1 MDKSLYN
8 FIPTFSLQPNRIVAY
23 NTVQRFNTYKN
34 EYENISKGS
43 KTYFDFKSGTFIKNQ
58 ILRKPHNFT
67 ISDNAYR
74 TLQSKINWLYYLAK
88 PKTIQTGKKVFD
100 SKTNNY
106 KNVIISNHKISF
118 ITLTLPAK
126 QKSSTSDITSRLLNQ
141 FLTEIRGRFG
151 MENYVWRLEFQKNGN
166 VHYHIVTDTY
176 IPYATIKSIW
186 NRTIQKDFYISDYQS
201 KMKSMSLQQ
210 YHNLYNYGGKVTF
223 SENAKRYAK
232 GVAENWLN
240 PPSVDVK
247 SVVSNKAIAG
257 YLSKYFAKDSQQN
270 AICNELD
277 TPENSKSLRL
287 WFCSRSLS
295 KLNKISEYI
304 EAYEHK
310 IFDIIQHSK
319 TIEKFKTKYATII
332 NFEISSMVGDARKW
346 IDYILKSYAFD
357 LEYIPW
363 RPLQLELKKIT

>member
-1 MDKSLYN
+1 MQNSLYN

-23 NTVQRFNTYKN
+23 NTVQKFNSYKK
-34 EYENISKGS
+34 EYENVSKGA
-43 KTYFDFKSGTFIKNQ
+43 KTLFDFESGTFIKNPL
-58 ILRKPHNFT
+58 IRKPHNFT

-88 PKTIQTGKKVFD
+88 
-100 SKTNNY
+100 SKTVKTH
-106 KNVIISNHKISF
+106 KNVIIYNHKISF
-118 ITLTLPAK
+118 ITLTLPSK
-126 QKSSTSDITSRLLNQ
+126 QKSCTSDITSRLLNQ

-166 VHYHIVTDTY
+166 VHYHLVTDTY
-176 IPYATIKSIW
+176 VPYGSIRNIW
-186 NRTIQKDFYISDYQS
+186 NRTIEKDGYVSDYQS
-201 KMKSMSLQQ
+201 KMKSMSLME
-210 YHNLYNYGGKVTF
+210 YHNLYNYGNKVTF

-232 GVAENWLN
+232 GAAENWSN
-240 PPSVDVK
+240 PPTVDVK

-257 YLSKYFAKDSQQN
+257 YLSKYFAKDSKNQV
-270 AICNELD
+270 ICNEFD
-277 TPENSKSLRL
+277 NPENSKSLRL

-319 TIEKFKTKYATII
+319 TIDKFKTKYATII
-332 NFEISSMVGDARKW
+332 NFDICTMVGNARKW
-346 IDYILKSYAFD
+346 IDYILKSYAFE
-357 LEYIPW
+357 LSYKPW
-363 RPLQLELKKIT
+363 VPLQLRLGNYM

>member
-1 MDKSLYN
+1 MTNSIYN
-8 FIPTFSLQPNRIVAY
+8 FIPTFSLQPNKIVAY
-23 NTVQRFNTYKN
+23 NTVQKFNSYKN
-34 EYENISKGS
+34 EYENVTKGN
-43 KTYFDFKSGTFIKNQ
+43 KTFFDFESGTFIKNQ
-58 ILRKPHNFT
+58 IIRKPHNFT

-88 PKTIQTGKKVFD
+88 SKTVTTGKQKVI
-100 SKTNNY
+100 T
-106 KNVIISNHKISF
+106 NHKISF
-118 ITLTLPAK
+118 ITLTLPSK
-126 QKSSTSDITSRLLNQ
+126 QKSCTSDITSRLLNQ

-176 IPYATIKSIW
+176 IPYVTIKSIW

-201 KMKSMSLQQ
+201 KMKSLSIQD
-210 YHNLYNYGGKVTF
+210 YHKLYNYGNKVTF

-232 GVAENWLN
+232 GIQENWLN
-240 PPSVDVK
+240 PPTVDVK
-247 SVVSNKAIAG
+247 SVISNKSIAG
-257 YLSKYFAKDSQQN
+257 YLAKYFAKDSQSN
-270 AICNELD
+270 SICNEHD

-319 TIEKFKTKYATII
+319 TIDKFKTKYATII
-332 NFEISSMVGDARKW
+332 NFEIRSMVGDARKW
-346 IDYILKSYAFD
+346 IDFILKSYAFN
-357 LEYIPW
+357 LNYLAWVP
-363 RPLQLELKKIT
+363 PQLQFSKSD